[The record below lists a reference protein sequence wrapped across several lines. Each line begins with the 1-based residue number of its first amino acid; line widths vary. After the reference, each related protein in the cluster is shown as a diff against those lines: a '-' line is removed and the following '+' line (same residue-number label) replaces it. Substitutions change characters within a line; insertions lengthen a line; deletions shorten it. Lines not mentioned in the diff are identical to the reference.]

1 MLGRHVT
8 YYWTSFSLITDFFF
22 PFVLA
27 SSVRLIPAGGGTGE
41 SGFGAPASFEPVLLF

>member
-8 YYWTSFSLITDFFF
+8 YYWTSFSLITDFFSLSCLHQACDSF
-22 PFVLA
+22 PL
-27 SSVRLIPAGGGTGE
+27 GGTGE